1 MEVWCLPQKFHLH
14 VTKCPYVSSF
24 RPSSSTGASAAP
36 KMAAPLAARK
46 VVVLVAQVVTWWLW
60 GSLASRLQWGR
71 VRSPVD
77 TAELPGISLKR
88 NAFLPKKKLFR
99 NTKTLHVGK
108 VFSCASYNFHF
119 KGSNNVNPFPPMDPK
134 IIKPQPLPT
143 MTGSHQGTY
152 PENSLHPKCLQKNTA
167 EKKSKLEN
175 SWFSCASH
183 GLPPGLWV
191 TLASLVHAFFHR

>member
-1 MEVWCLPQKFHLH
+1 M
-14 VTKCPYVSSF
+14 
-24 RPSSSTGASAAP
+24 
-36 KMAAPLAARK
+36 
-46 VVVLVAQVVTWWLW
+46 
-60 GSLASRLQWGR
+60 
-71 VRSPVD
+71 D

-99 NTKTLHVGK
+99 NKKALHVGE

-167 EKKSKLEN
+167 EKKRQTGKLMIFLCIPRTSPGPLGN
-175 SWFSCASH
+175 VGFLGARVFSPLNFAG
-183 GLPPGLWV
+183 GLL
-191 TLASLVHAFFHR
+191 SLL